1 MGRHTWG
8 KAAVGVVLAVTVAA
22 VSGCGSSSKD
32 DAKPAAKAK
41 TVSLGAATTK
51 FQAAVEKF
59 DTDGGCLE
67 QEPGT
72 CWKQMQALMGPA
84 RTLRTAMHADKGTGP
99 EFWSGAYV
107 LINKMEDGIAVGE
120 DKGATAL
127 GTNRPAVL
135 GSAHELSRWLDAHPA
150 E

>member
-1 MGRHTWG
+1 MGRFIWG
-8 KAAVGVVLAVTVAA
+8 KTVGALILAAAVATA
-22 VSGCGSSSKD
+22 SGCSSSSDKA
-32 DAKPAAKAK
+32 DAKPTAKA
-41 TVSLGAATTK
+41 VSLGAATTK

-59 DTDGGCLE
+59 DADGGCLE

-72 CWKQMQALMGPA
+72 CWEQMQAVMEPA
-84 RTLRTAMHADKGTGP
+84 RVLRKAMRADKGTGP

-120 DKGATAL
+120 DKGATAF

-135 GSAHELSRWLDAHPA
+135 GSAHNLSRWLDAHPT